1 MLLKFGIRNT
11 DRCTFCKNEIE
22 TIEHILVKCQFS
34 DTFWN
39 ELEMYISQKLC
50 RPVKFSIQDKLF
62 GSLQEDKTINH
73 ILTLARKHMYYSKLN
88 ELKPNMDDFLHY
100 LRNIIKLEK
109 FSAQLNQSPHR
120 YTEKWKY
127 FM

>member
-1 MLLKFGIRNT
+1 
-11 DRCTFCKNEIE
+11 
-22 TIEHILVKCQFS
+22 
-34 DTFWN
+34 
-39 ELEMYISQKLC
+39 MYISQKLC
-50 RPVKFSIQDKLF
+50 RPVKFSIQDNLF

-120 YTEKWKY
+120 YTEKWKH